1 MGDSSDAAVDVAA
14 QVAPAE
20 DGGSDHDA
28 TTHAKGMALEQP
40 PPSQVGR
47 GGNGAVVA
55 PVAATSSGPTVDTGG
70 SADGASAQPTGPS
83 TSGGG
88 GVGSDNDSG
97 SGASGVAVVS
107 ESGDDTV
114 GGGGSDGDATGASSH
129 AGAGA
134 GSGSDATASYN
145 SPPAL
150 ATPVARATSAGS
162 GVRMPSPLRRDSQDP
177 SSPAVSPAFGRAASA
192 DAAGA
197 GATARAPSK
206 PRGEIVRFYMQDL
219 SS

>member
-55 PVAATSSGPTVDTGG
+55 PVAATPLGPMVDTGG
-70 SADGASAQPTGPS
+70 SADGARAQPT
-83 TSGGG
+83 G

>member
-20 DGGSDHDA
+20 DGGSNHDA
-28 TTHAKGMALEQP
+28 TTHAKGMPLEQP
-40 PPSQVGR
+40 PPSEVGR

-70 SADGASAQPTGPS
+70 SADGARAQPT
-83 TSGGG
+83 G